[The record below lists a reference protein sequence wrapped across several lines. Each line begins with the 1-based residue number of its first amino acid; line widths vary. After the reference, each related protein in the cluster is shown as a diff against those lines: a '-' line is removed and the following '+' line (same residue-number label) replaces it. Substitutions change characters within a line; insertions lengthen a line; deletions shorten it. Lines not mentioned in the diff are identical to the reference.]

1 MIDII
6 MGLLEPNS
14 GYLLL
19 DGVNIL
25 DPKFP
30 YRKLDFRKS
39 VAHVPQNIFLNNAT
53 IAENI
58 AFGENLEEIDMER
71 VRIASEE
78 AKIYEYISKQRLNF
92 YSKVGENGVKIS
104 GGQKQRIGLAR
115 AFYKKL
121 EIMVLDEATSAL
133 DINTERKIMNSLI
146 DLNPNIT
153 VIVISHRKNSI
164 KDCDRVIEIKENKII
179 YR

>member
-14 GYLLL
+14 GYLLV

-39 VAHVPQNIFLNNAT
+39 VSCPFQNIFLNNAT

-58 AFGENLEEIDMER
+58 AFGENLEEIDME
-71 VRIASEE
+71 
-78 AKIYEYISKQRLNF
+78 SKNC
-92 YSKVGENGVKIS
+92 I
-104 GGQKQRIGLAR
+104 
-115 AFYKKL
+115 
-121 EIMVLDEATSAL
+121 
-133 DINTERKIMNSLI
+133 
-146 DLNPNIT
+146 
-153 VIVISHRKNSI
+153 
-164 KDCDRVIEIKENKII
+164 
-179 YR
+179 